1 MKKTLKENCKKFL
14 IMTIVIILVTSLM
27 PINTVVAVTN
37 TVKEELEQQE
47 NSVEN
52 QKENTNKTEENLVQ
66 KNEKPTEITDDK
78 ENNTQNTTEK
88 NEIVE
93 EQNKKEDKKEDTK
106 QEINNNVETK
116 TESKVQVTPEA
127 KTMQTRAVQKSS
139 DLTNFVK
146 EVKILNLDGTEVEG
160 SLQPDQTYEIQLHF
174 EESDNLQFD
183 VNAEGKMTYQL
194 PNAVKVLSAIPEQD
208 IVSSLGVPLGKY
220 AIDANGLVSVTWNN
234 VDRHGNPIDQSYIE
248 YYNDAFVTFD
258 HLHSVIVNKKAGN
271 YNSQTHSIDYEV
283 ELVTYAQMNNVK
295 MEDVLDSRFDLNLE
309 QPINITYNYSNG
321 QTRTVNIDIQNYP
334 NSVTV
339 NDNGTTKVLYG
350 EQVKEYIEIL
360 DGKFVLY
367 YKDLN
372 ASTVESQTQII
383 AKYSTKI
390 KDNIITGTTQGAI
403 SFDATNIATGT
414 GNLNNGIEVSS
425 TDTETVPVNH
435 VLLEKS
441 GWYVAKGD
449 PTLNNKEDVIV
460 WHIALGDGY
469 SKINGTSITDVLGQK
484 LTFATNELCLINLYD
499 KNKQVIKQEL
509 CFLKDSSIKINGN
522 TFTYTVPTD
531 QEYYGCEIYYCTYY
545 EKGVTVG
552 TEGFNNYA
560 SVVGPIGNHQTGG
573 TAWVGTNLMNVNKS
587 VDPIRTGDDSIN
599 YKVEIDIPG
608 AYYKQWFYIYD
619 ITQVATQVWDGQ
631 NYVEKSYFVNYQDFE
646 EYFLENLKITA
657 TDNQGH
663 TVEFVNYATNP
674 TAPHTYTILYG
685 GTKYRCI

>member
-66 KNEKPTEITDDK
+66 KTEKPTEITDDK

-174 EESDNLQFD
+174 EESDNLQFE

-248 YYNDAFVTFD
+248 YYNDAFLNLQFSSKIMATSVGEEIQIDFGNDIKIDVTFD
-258 HLHSVIVNKKAGN
+258 HLHSIIVNKKAGN

-295 MEDVLDSRFDLNLE
+295 MEDVLDSRFDLDLE
-309 QPINITYNYSNG
+309 QPINIIYNYSNG

-339 NDNGTTKVLYG
+339 NDNRTTKVLYG
-350 EQVKEYIEIL
+350 EQV
-360 DGKFVLY
+360 
-367 YKDLN
+367 
-372 ASTVESQTQII
+372 
-383 AKYSTKI
+383 
-390 KDNIITGTTQGAI
+390 
-403 SFDATNIATGT
+403 
-414 GNLNNGIEVSS
+414 
-425 TDTETVPVNH
+425 
-435 VLLEKS
+435 
-441 GWYVAKGD
+441 
-449 PTLNNKEDVIV
+449 IV
-460 WHIALGDGY
+460 HIM
-469 SKINGTSITDVLGQK
+469 K
-484 LTFATNELCLINLYD
+484 
-499 KNKQVIKQEL
+499 
-509 CFLKDSSIKINGN
+509 
-522 TFTYTVPTD
+522 
-531 QEYYGCEIYYCTYY
+531 
-545 EKGVTVG
+545 
-552 TEGFNNYA
+552 
-560 SVVGPIGNHQTGG
+560 
-573 TAWVGTNLMNVNKS
+573 
-587 VDPIRTGDDSIN
+587 
-599 YKVEIDIPG
+599 KV
-608 AYYKQWFYIYD
+608 
-619 ITQVATQVWDGQ
+619 
-631 NYVEKSYFVNYQDFE
+631 
-646 EYFLENLKITA
+646 
-657 TDNQGH
+657 
-663 TVEFVNYATNP
+663 
-674 TAPHTYTILYG
+674 
-685 GTKYRCI
+685 